1 MRCRATMSYARV
13 LSSRVSGKAIGM
25 LWSQQ
30 ANVRA
35 TKRYRVGDDKAAW
48 AARFA
53 STLGCADRKQV
64 RRDKL
69 VGTPKALGQ
78 SPF

>member
-1 MRCRATMSYARV
+1 MRCRATMYYARV
-13 LSSRVSGKAIGM
+13 LTSRVSGNAISM

-30 ANVRA
+30 ASVRA
-35 TKRYRVGDDKAAW
+35 TERYRVGDDKAAW
-48 AARFA
+48 DRSVS
-53 STLGCADRKQV
+53 STLGCADRKRV